1 MAPNWLVQQRENIV
15 GATSMFGAPFYGDRI
30 VGRLVYGASKGNSWC
45 EADDYEVPQEKNAQ
59 ATAASAEFK
68 ARIINVFLVRRGG
81 ACSMRH
87 KVRVA
92 SEKGAHAVIIA
103 DKEDSKLTTK
113 DMPNIIVSNNGVYQ
127 GEVHIPSILISKE
140 DGRLLIDAAQT
151 ATVIV
156 ALAWTVPTDK
166 SVRMDMWMSSASV
179 ETMQFLKSFAPKRR
193 VLNRAMNFVPH
204 YSVFRMENADVST
217 ANNLCSDMTA
227 QFCAEDPD
235 GSGPITGKMV
245 LEEDVRQL
253 CIHDKYK
260 RMMGEPPSSEGG
272 ASPVIEYAAEYWDY
286 IERYIER
293 CPLAGAGDR
302 FGEECSKKLMA
313 EVGIDQAQ
321 VDECLQKTSEEKLKK
336 EVENTAWS
344 PRALRI
350 NGWRYSGI
358 LDADLVTK
366 AVCSGFT
373 VSPGECEELSK
384 ERDPFVP
391 YQQTAPTGISFTT
404 LLAWL
409 VGTLMVGCILMLG
422 YKRRLQ
428 EEMRANIRE
437 EVMLEVQAQY
447 SRLAGK

>member
-1 MAPNWLVQQRENIV
+1 MAPPWLVKQRENII

-30 VGRLVYGASKGNSWC
+30 VGRLVYGASKGKSWC
-45 EADDYEVPQEKNAQ
+45 EADDYEVPEDKAQ
-59 ATAASAEFK
+59 ATAATAEFK
-68 ARIINVFLVRRGG
+68 ARVINVFLVRRGG
-81 ACSMRH
+81 TCSMRH
-87 KVRVA
+87 KVRLA
-92 SEKGAHAVIIA
+92 SEKGAHAVIIV
-103 DKEDSKLTTK
+103 DKEDSRLTTK
-113 DMPNIIVSNNGVYQ
+113 DMPNIIVSNTGVYN

-140 DGRLLIDAAQT
+140 DGKSLIDAAQQS
-151 ATVIV
+151 TVIV

-179 ETMQFLKSFAPKRR
+179 ETMKFLKSFAPKRR

-204 YSVFRMENADVST
+204 YSVFRMENADPTT
-217 ANNLCSDMTA
+217 ATNLCSDMSGK
-227 QFCAEDPD
+227 FCAEDPD
-235 GSGPITGKMV
+235 GNGPITGKMV

-260 RMMGEPPSSEGG
+260 RTMGTAEEGG
-272 ASPVIEYAAEYWDY
+272 STVVEYAAEYWDF

-293 CPLAGAGDR
+293 CPLAGGLYK
-302 FGEECSKKLMA
+302 FGEECSKQLMS
-313 EVGIDQAQ
+313 EVGIDQGQ
-321 VDECLQKTSEEKLKK
+321 VDECMQKTRDEKLQH

-366 AVCSGFT
+366 AVCSGF
-373 VSPGECEELSK
+373 SMAPAECEEISK
-384 ERDPFVP
+384 ERDPFEP
-391 YQQTAPTGISFTT
+391 FNQPPQTGSGINFTT

-409 VGTLMVGCILMLG
+409 VGALVVGCLAMFG

-447 SRLAGK
+447 SKLAGK

>member
-1 MAPNWLVQQRENIV
+1 M
-15 GATSMFGAPFYGDRI
+15 
-30 VGRLVYGASKGNSWC
+30 
-45 EADDYEVPQEKNAQ
+45 
-59 ATAASAEFK
+59 
-68 ARIINVFLVRRGG
+68 
-81 ACSMRH
+81 
-87 KVRVA
+87 
-92 SEKGAHAVIIA
+92 
-103 DKEDSKLTTK
+103 
-113 DMPNIIVSNNGVYQ
+113 
-127 GEVHIPSILISKE
+127 
-140 DGRLLIDAAQT
+140 LIDAAKRT
-151 ATVIV
+151 TVIV
-156 ALAWTVPTDK
+156 ALAWNVPTNK
-166 SVRMDMWMSSASV
+166 AVRMDMWMSSASV
-179 ETMQFLKSFAPKRR
+179 ETMQFLKTFAPKRR

-204 YSVFRMENADVST
+204 YSVFRMDNVDPTT
-217 ANNLCSDMTA
+217 AANLCSD
-227 QFCAEDPD
+227 FSGKYCAEDPD
-235 GSGPITGKMV
+235 GNGPITGKMV

-260 RMMGEPPSSEGG
+260 RITNREGG
-272 ASPVIEYAAEYWDY
+272 SKSVQYAAEYWDY

-293 CPLAGAGDR
+293 CPLAGSGDR

-321 VDECLQKTSEEKLKK
+321 VEECVHATSTEKLQH

-373 VSPGECEELSK
+373 VEPAECQEISK

-391 YQQTAPTGISFTT
+391 YNQQGSTGISFTT
-404 LLAWL
+404 LFAWL
-409 VGTLMVGCILMLG
+409 VGTLTVGAISMAL

-447 SRLAGK
+447 SKLAGK

>member
-1 MAPNWLVQQRENIV
+1 MAPNWLVKQRGNIV

-30 VGRLVYGASKGNSWC
+30 VGRLVYGASKGKSWC
-45 EADDYEVPQEKNAQ
+45 EADDYEVPDDKGAQ
-59 ATAASAEFK
+59 ASASAEFK
-68 ARIINVFLVRRGG
+68 ARVISVFVVRRGG
-81 ACSMRH
+81 PCSLRH

-103 DKEDSKLTTK
+103 DKADSKLTTR
-113 DMPNIIVSNNGVYQ
+113 DMPNIIVSNNGVYN

-140 DGRLLIDAAQT
+140 DGKLLIDAVKKE
-151 ATVIV
+151 TVIV

-179 ETMQFLKSFAPKRR
+179 ETMQFLKTFAPKRR

-204 YSVFRMENADVST
+204 YSVFRMENADPST
-217 ANNLCSDMTA
+217 ASNLCSDSSGKY
-227 QFCAEDPD
+227 CAEDPD

-245 LEEDVRQL
+245 LAEDVRQL

-260 RMMGEPPSSEGG
+260 RTMGTTAG
-272 ASPVIEYAAEYWDY
+272 AGAPAVIEYAAEYWDY
-286 IERYIER
+286 IEKYIER
-293 CPLAGAGDR
+293 CPLAGSGDV
-302 FGEECSKKLMA
+302 FGEECSKKLMI

-321 VDECLQKTSEEKLKK
+321 VEQCVLSSSEAKLKH

-373 VSPGECEELSK
+373 VEPGVCEEISR

-391 YQQTAPTGISFTT
+391 FGKTDGTGISFTT

-409 VGTLMVGCILMLG
+409 VGTLVVGCVSMLL